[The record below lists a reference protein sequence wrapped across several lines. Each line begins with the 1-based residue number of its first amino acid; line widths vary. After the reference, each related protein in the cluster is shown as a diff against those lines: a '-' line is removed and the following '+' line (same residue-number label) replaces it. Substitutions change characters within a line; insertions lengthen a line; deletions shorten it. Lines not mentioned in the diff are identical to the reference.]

1 MDKQLSN
8 AEGCHEAEELVVLV
22 QIVLR
27 GDVVFAAVRWACEVE
42 LGGKGDVRVVERD
55 EPKAEELGD
64 VEVEDQV
71 GGVVGCWRH
80 DC

>member
-8 AEGCHEAEELVVLV
+8 AEGCHEAEDLVVLV

-27 GDVVFAAVRWACEVE
+27 GNVVFAAVRWACEVE

-64 VEVEDQV
+64 VEVED
-71 GGVVGCWRH
+71 
-80 DC
+80 